1 MYLYMY
7 SGPVNKFGLTVHS
20 HWKGY
25 TYAVSEAKARSN
37 LTYQFKKEFGMEP
50 NTKIF
55 LPGKVELQKPE
66 PEVIPDPNYQLTFDD
81 ILNG

>member
-1 MYLYMY
+1 
-7 SGPVNKFGLTVHS
+7 
-20 HWKGY
+20 
-25 TYAVSEAKARSN
+25 
-37 LTYQFKKEFGMEP
+37 MEP